1 MELSLVFPHQ
11 LFAPHP
17 ALQRGRKVLLL
28 EDSLLFGNDQHW
40 PLRFH
45 AQKLVLHRAS
55 MTHWMQERRAE
66 GFEIIRGETSGEPTT
81 TGAMLDALVPESI
94 TTLHVCDPVDDVLAR
109 RLRRFAAQRGIQLV
123 VHETPMFLT
132 PLSFI
137 EQQLGSKKKP
147 FMAAFYQAQRK
158 RLGILVE
165 ANGEPVGGK
174 WSFDAENRQRLPK
187 GHRAP
192 ELPVFENTAALDE
205 AKRYIAAKFPNARGS
220 VEAFRWPITRDQA
233 LRELDAFLTERFALF
248 GHYEDAISHGQPWLY
263 HSMLTAPLNIGLIT
277 PQEIVDRTLDYARTH
292 DVPMNSL
299 EGFIR
304 QIIGWREFMRGIY
317 HLHGPRVRNG
327 NFFKHDEPLP
337 KGFDDGTTG
346 LPPIDAVI
354 RRLNKYAWCHHIE
367 RLMVLGNAMVLMR
380 IDPHAAYRWFMEW
393 FIDAYDWVMVPNVY
407 GMSLHADGG
416 TFTTKPYI
424 SGSNYLLK
432 MSDYPKG
439 LWCQQWDDLFWRF
452 IGDHRDFFARNPR
465 MSMIVK
471 QWEKRQRAAVES

>member
-11 LFAPHP
+11 LFASHP

-28 EDSLLFGNDQHW
+28 EDSLFFGNDLHW

-55 MTHWMQERRAE
+55 MTHWMRERGAE
-66 GFEIIRGETSGEPTT
+66 GFEIARGEASGLPTT
-81 TGAMLDALVPESI
+81 TGAMLEALVSEGV
-94 TTLHVCDPVDDVLAR
+94 TTLHVCDPVDDVLSR
-109 RLRRFAAQRGIQLV
+109 RLRRFAEGRGLRLV
-123 VHETPMFLT
+123 VYETPMFLT

-137 EQQLGSKKKP
+137 EQQLGGKKKP

-158 RLGILVE
+158 RLGILLE
-165 ANGEPVGGK
+165 PNGEPLGGK
-174 WSFDAENRQRLPK
+174 WSFDTENRQRLPK

-192 ELPVFENTAALDE
+192 ELPVFENTEALDE
-205 AKRYIAAKFPNARGS
+205 AKRYVASKFPNARGS
-220 VEAFRWPITRDQA
+220 VEAFRWPVTRNQA
-233 LRELDAFLTERFALF
+233 LRELESFLTERFALF

-277 PQEIVDRTLDYARTH
+277 PEEIVDRALDYARSH
-292 DVPMNSL
+292 EVPMNSL

-317 HLHGPRVRNG
+317 HLHGTRVRNG
-327 NFFKHDEPLP
+327 NFFAHEEPLP

-346 LPPIDAVI
+346 LAPIDAVI
-354 RRLNKYAWCHHIE
+354 RRLDKYAWCHHIE

-380 IDPHAAYRWFMEW
+380 TDPHAAYRWFMEC

-439 LWCQQWDDLFWRF
+439 MWCQQWDELFWRF
-452 IGDHRDFFARNPR
+452 IGDHREFFARNPR
-465 MSMIVK
+465 MSMMVK
-471 QWEKRQRAAVES
+471 MWEKRNAK